1 MADRA
6 TDEAL
11 DELYGADPS
20 EFVALR
26 KRSAADLRRAGDKE
40 GAKQLGEAR
49 RPSTSAWALNQLA
62 RRRPELIE
70 QLLERSRELQSA
82 QTRALV
88 GDRDAMRDSIRAHR
102 ATLEETTRAALA
114 ILGARSSDAFRNEIV
129 NTLRSASIDD
139 EVGRVLQRGRLI
151 REVDASA
158 GFPHAAGLTVTAL
171 PDRTERARKTP
182 EKSGAATDDA
192 SAETERRKTA
202 ERDAQRRKELEL
214 AQAERR
220 AAAVAAR
227 SQARVDRLESDL
239 GDAHRRLEDARTL
252 EKKAE
257 AELTELRRKLTT
269 PTKPNRG

>member
-6 TDEAL
+6 IDDAL

-26 KRSAADLRRAGDKE
+26 KRLAAGLRSAGDKE

-70 QLLERSRELQSA
+70 QLLERGRELLSA

-88 GDRDAMRDSIRAHR
+88 GEGDAMREGIRAHR
-102 ATLEETTRAALA
+102 ATLEEATQAALA
-114 ILGARSSDAFRNEIV
+114 ILGSRASDTFRSEIS
-129 NTLRSASIDD
+129 NTLRSASTDE
-139 EVGRVLQRGRLI
+139 EVGSVLQRGRLV

-158 GFPHAAGLTVTAL
+158 GFPQAAGLTVTAL
-171 PDRTERARKTP
+171 PDRTDRPRRKP
-182 EKSGAATDDA
+182 EKPRRTEEAT
-192 SAETERRKTA
+192 SAEIERVQVA
-202 ERDAQRRKELEL
+202 ERDAQRQQELDL

-220 AAAVAAR
+220 AASTAADVRR
-227 SQARVDRLESDL
+227 SQARIDKLESDL
-239 GDAHRRLEDARTL
+239 NDARRRLDDARAR
-252 EKKAE
+252 EKQAE
-257 AELTELRRKLTT
+257 AELAKLRR
-269 PTKPNRG
+269 R